1 MAFPC
6 WSRKALQKARQNSHL
21 LCMEEHSFG
30 YWLRLRR
37 KALDLTQ
44 DALADRV
51 GCSAGMIRKIESEER
66 RPSTQIVERL
76 AEILSIPEEEQTA
89 FLRFARGMLLS
100 TPGKTEEHFP
110 WHTTTKSTH
119 TNLPATVTSFI
130 GREQEIMEI
139 RDYLS
144 SPNIRLVTLIGP
156 PGIGKTRLGIEAAR
170 AALSDFPDGVFFIA
184 LGSLDDPSLI
194 SQTIAHSLGY
204 VGATKISTE
213 EQLKEGIGDKQLL
226 LVLDNCEHL
235 IEEVASL
242 ASGLLAVCH
251 RIKMIATSRETLRIL
266 GEWLYAVPA
275 FDLPASAEF
284 TDVSRAATHP
294 ALTLFSERARAVRSD
309 FALNPENIQS
319 IASICAQLDGLPLA
333 IELIAAR
340 IRLMSPQSLLERMSG
355 YFVLTADGMRMAS
368 GRQKTLRNAIDWSY
382 VLLSAEEQKLFMY
395 LSVFSGGFTLAAA
408 EAIFSHS
415 FKEQSVPELLAL
427 LLDKSL
433 VRRVASESHEDC
445 YEMLVTIGEYA
456 HERLQHSGE
465 EAEVR
470 NWHLTYFLSLAEK
483 TDKELRGPN
492 QPEWLNRLNAM
503 HDDVRVALDWAIETG
518 QTETALHLAN
528 RLWWFWCMRSQFN
541 EGRQW
546 LRRVLAM
553 PDVTAFPHLYAAVLA
568 QRAHHTWL
576 QIGADEAK
584 PIIEQAL
591 PVARSQG
598 NPQTLAYVLMVFGL
612 VLISEENF
620 AAAQSTLEECITLF
634 QELRDKWGYAL
645 AVMSL
650 SNAAFRKADLATAL
664 ALNERALTVF
674 RELGDTYFQSVCLWA
689 IGRIRAKLGDWKA
702 GLGEVRESLTLSRR
716 LDSRY
721 EVAAGL
727 LRLVEAEQHLEDPA
741 RAVRLFWAAR
751 TLYDSIGVRHKRDD
765 PNLEK
770 RLASCRVALGESAF
784 AEAEAQGRAM
794 TMEQA
799 IEYALKSSINS

>member
-1 MAFPC
+1 
-6 WSRKALQKARQNSHL
+6 
-21 LCMEEHSFG
+21 MEEHSFG

-37 KALDLTQ
+37 KTLDLTQ
-44 DALADRV
+44 EVLADRV
-51 GCSAGMIRKIESEER
+51 GCSVALIRKMESEER
-66 RPSTQIVERL
+66 RPSTQIAERL
-76 AEILSIPEEEQTA
+76 AEILNIPPGEYTN
-89 FLRFARGMLLS
+89 FLRFARGDWKSAPVDTDEDL
-100 TPGKTEEHFP
+100 P
-110 WHTTTKSTH
+110 WRASVKLPYSNIPATTTS
-119 TNLPATVTSFI
+119 LIA
-130 GREQEIMEI
+130 REKEIADI
-139 RDYLS
+139 RKYLEQDD
-144 SPNIRLVTLIGP
+144 IRLVTLIGP
-156 PGIGKTRLGIEAAR
+156 PGIGKTRLSIESAR
-170 AALSDFPDGVFFIA
+170 MALPDFPDGAFFVALAPLDNTDLIA
-184 LGSLDDPSLI
+184 
-194 SQTIAHSLGY
+194 QTIAQSLGF
-204 VGATKISTE
+204 VGATNLSVE
-213 EQLKEGIGDKQLL
+213 EQLKQGIGDRHMLI
-226 LVLDNCEHL
+226 VMDNCEHL
-235 IEEVASL
+235 VEDVARL
-242 ASGLLAVCH
+242 AFDLLSACP
-251 RIKMIATSRETLRIL
+251 RLTILATSREVLRIP

-275 FDLPASAEF
+275 FDVPASDEF
-284 TDVSRAATHP
+284 TEVSSAAIHP

-340 IRLMSPQSLLERMSG
+340 IRLMSPQSLLERMSAH
-355 YFVLTADGMRMAS
+355 FVLTADGMRIAS

-382 VLLSAEEQKLFMY
+382 NLLPPEEQKLFMY

-408 EAIFSHS
+408 EEIFSRS
-415 FKEQSVPELLAL
+415 FTEKSVPELLAL

-433 VRRVASESHEDC
+433 VRRAASKSREDR
-445 YEMLVTIGEYA
+445 YEMLVTIQEYA
-456 HERLQHSGE
+456 HERLQHFGE

-470 NWHLTYFLSLAEK
+470 NWHLAYFLSLAE
-483 TDKELRGPN
+483 TADKELRGSN

-503 HDDVRVALDWAIETG
+503 HDNVRVALDWAIETG
-518 QTETALHLAN
+518 QTETALQLAN
-528 RLWWFWCMRSQFN
+528 RLWWFWCMRSEFN

-546 LRRVLAM
+546 LGRVLGM
-553 PDVTAFPHLYAAVLA
+553 PDVTSFPDLYAAVLT
-568 QRAHHTWL
+568 QLTHHTWL

-598 NPQTLAYVLMVFGL
+598 NPQTLANALMVFGL

-620 AAAQSTLEECITLF
+620 AAQSTLEESMTLF

-650 SNAAFRKADLATAL
+650 SNATFRKADLATAL
-664 ALNERALTVF
+664 ALNERSLTIF

-689 IGRIRAKLGDWKA
+689 SGRLRAKLGDWKV

-727 LRLVEAEQHLEDPA
+727 LRLAEAEQHLEDPA
-741 RAVRLFWAAR
+741 RAVRLYWAAR
-751 TLYDSIGVRHKRDD
+751 TAYDSIGVRHKGDD

-770 RLASCRVALGESAF
+770 RLASCRAALGESAF

-794 TMEQA
+794 TIKQA
-799 IEYALKSSINS
+799 IAYALEPSINS